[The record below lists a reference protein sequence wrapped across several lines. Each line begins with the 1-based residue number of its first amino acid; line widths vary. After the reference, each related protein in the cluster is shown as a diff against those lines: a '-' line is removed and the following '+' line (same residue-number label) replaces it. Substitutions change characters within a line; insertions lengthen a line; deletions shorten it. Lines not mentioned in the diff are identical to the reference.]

1 MLNNIFFLIFILQIL
16 YIFIM
21 NINKEDSKN
30 FGIVYTPDPLVNKI
44 LDLIPRNY
52 YSNPSLRWLDI
63 GAGNG
68 AFSINLYNR
77 LFNDLSNSFNSYEET
92 KDHIIKNMIYMC
104 EIYPP
109 HIEKLKT
116 HFSQN
121 ANIINKDFLA
131 LNKYEYESFDFIIG
145 NPPYNING
153 ALKTPTNNSL
163 KKTDDGKQIYV
174 EFINKSLS
182 LLYNE
187 GHLAIIIP
195 TLWMKPDKAGLYNTL
210 TNSNF
215 SIKYLHCLST
225 TQTQKE
231 FLYQAQTPTCYL
243 CGEVTQHATYEFNDT
258 KTEKSGQDNPKI
270 IPIYDKIHKKYIDYK
285 LRPNYPIPTHGINII
300 NKLLYYVDQ
309 VGYLKVYKSNTPP
322 KNSKF
327 SDTPFLL
334 DNLSIA
340 YGAISPSP
348 QNIKTTKISKKTPV
362 LIKNYSNILQPFANQ
377 PKLILAHKMYG
388 FPFLDISGIYGIS
401 SRDNYI
407 LTGITETT
415 QTEATKK
422 ENKKTKQT
430 KTKISGNYS
439 INELQQIQAFL
450 STKTALFVFSTT
462 NYRMRYLERY
472 AFQFLP
478 NITKLKDFPNLL
490 NSDPTTREKL
500 IINFFNF
507 SQLEEKNINNLSQTY
522 NHFIDNK

>member
-1 MLNNIFFLIFILQIL
+1 
-16 YIFIM
+16 M
-21 NINKEDSKN
+21 NINKEDCKN

-52 YSNPSLRWLDI
+52 YNDPSLRWLDI

-77 LFNDLSNSFNSYEET
+77 LLSDLSNSFNSYEET
-92 KDHIIKNMIYMC
+92 KNHIIKNMIYMV
-104 EIYPP
+104 EIYPN
-109 HIEKLKT
+109 HIEKLKD
-116 HFSQN
+116 FFGIN
-121 ANIINKDFLA
+121 ANIINKDFLT

-174 EFINKSLS
+174 EFINKSLD
-182 LLYNE
+182 LMYDW
-187 GHLAIIIP
+187 GYLAIIIP

-210 TNSNF
+210 VNSNF

-243 CGEVTQHATYEFNDT
+243 YGA
-258 KTEKSGQDNPKI
+258 KTEINRQDNPKLI
-270 IPIYDKIHKKYIDYK
+270 SIYDKIHKKYIDYK

-309 VGYLKVYKSNTPP
+309 VGYLKVYKSNNPP

-334 DNLSIA
+334 DNSYIECETN
-340 YGAISPSP
+340 SPP
-348 QNIKTTKISKKTPV
+348 NIKTTKISKKTPV

-407 LTGITETT
+407 LTGIT
-415 QTEATKK
+415 TK
-422 ENKKTKQT
+422 ET
-430 KTKISGNYS
+430 KTTKSKISGHYS

-490 NSDPTTREKL
+490 NSDPVTREKL

-522 NHFIDNK
+522 NHFIDNN

>member
-1 MLNNIFFLIFILQIL
+1 
-16 YIFIM
+16 M
-21 NINKEDSKN
+21 NISKDDKN
-30 FGIVYTPDPLVNKI
+30 NYGIVYTPDSLVNKI
-44 LDLIPRNY
+44 LDLIPKKY
-52 YSNPSLRWLDI
+52 FSNPDLRWLDI
-63 GAGNG
+63 GAGKG
-68 AFSINLYNR
+68 AFSLNLYNR
-77 LFNDLSNSFNSYEET
+77 LFNDLSNVFPNIIT
-92 KDHIIKNMIYMC
+92 RKDHIIKNMIYMC

-109 HIEKLKT
+109 HIEELKT
-116 HFSQN
+116 HFSQD
-121 ANIINKDFLA
+121 ANIIQKDFLA
-131 LNKYEYESFDFIIG
+131 LNKYEYEPFDIIIG
-145 NPPYNING
+145 NPPYNIHG

-163 KKTDDGKQIYV
+163 KKADDGKQVYV
-174 EFINKSLS
+174 DFINKSLD
-182 LLYNE
+182 LLYNQ
-187 GHLAIIIP
+187 GHLALIIP

-210 TNSNF
+210 TSHNF

-243 CGEVTQHATYEFNDT
+243 CGCGDKHATYEFNDT
-258 KTEKSGQDNPKI
+258 KTEKKSGQDHPKI

-327 SDTPFLL
+327 SDTPFLI
-334 DNLSIA
+334 DNSFNAYLAPSPQNIA
-340 YGAISPSP
+340 YGAISPS
-348 QNIKTTKISKKTPV
+348 NIKTTKISKKTPI

-407 LTGITETT
+407 LTGITETSK
-415 QTEATKK
+415 ETKTTK
-422 ENKKTKQT
+422 ENKKTK
-430 KTKISGNYS
+430 TKITGNYS

-478 NITKLKDFPNLL
+478 NITKIKNFPNLL
-490 NSDPTTREKL
+490 NSDPATREKL

-507 SQLEEKNINNLSQTY
+507 SQLEEKNINNLSQSY